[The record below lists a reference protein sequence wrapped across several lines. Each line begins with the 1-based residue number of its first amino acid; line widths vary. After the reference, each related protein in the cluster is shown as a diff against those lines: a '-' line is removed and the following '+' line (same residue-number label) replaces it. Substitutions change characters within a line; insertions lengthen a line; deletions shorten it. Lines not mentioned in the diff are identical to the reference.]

1 MLFLEYFAN
10 CRMWGEGLGRL
21 CCISKAGTDTSEPA
35 TLVNLAHYICLSL
48 SFPPF
53 LFLVSQLTQCGREH
67 GLLRF
72 FASSSGGQRYDLD
85 VTCVWLGLCLARNAC
100 VCVRSGECG
109 PPCISALG
117 GRGQRHCYCHSCL
130 FLHTKSLVLSS
141 MKMGTFVGHLSS
153 GCRKDK

>member
-1 MLFLEYFAN
+1 MLTVE
-10 CRMWGEGLGRL
+10 CGGRGLGGYAASPKQAL
-21 CCISKAGTDTSEPA
+21 THLSQLGP
-35 TLVNLAHYICLSL
+35 LHLSL
-48 SFPPF
+48 SFFPPF

-67 GLLRF
+67 GLLGF
-72 FASSSGGQRYDLD
+72 FASSSGKQRYDLD

>member
-21 CCISKAGTDTSEPA
+21 CCISKAGIDTSEPA
-35 TLVNLAHYICLSL
+35 TLVNLVHYICLSL

-53 LFLVSQLTQCGREH
+53 LISGFPVDPVWQRTWSAG
-67 GLLRF
+67 F

-85 VTCVWLGLCLARNAC
+85 VTCVWLGLCLAKNAC
-100 VCVRSGECG
+100 VCVQSGECG